1 MLPVTMKRGPW
12 LVMDPVPEMV
22 PMVTVELMLVKD
34 AEVRVKE
41 PASKE
46 IPVIV
51 VCAPVPNWYD
61 PVPAVWTLIINIEV
75 EVHFPSLVKT
85 GGLFCPAGKIFKG
98 AD

>member
-12 LVMDPVPEMV
+12 LIMVPVPEML
-22 PMVTVELMLVKD
+22 PMVTVELMLLKD

-61 PVPAVWTLIINIEV
+61 PVPAVRTLIDNIEV
-75 EVHFPSLVKT
+75 EVHFPLLVKR
-85 GGLFCPAGKIFKG
+85 GGLFCPAGKIFRA

>member
-12 LVMDPVPEMV
+12 LIMVPVPEML

-34 AEVRVKE
+34 AEVRVKV

-51 VCAPVPNWYD
+51 V
-61 PVPAVWTLIINIEV
+61 
-75 EVHFPSLVKT
+75 
-85 GGLFCPAGKIFKG
+85 
-98 AD
+98 

>member
-12 LVMDPVPEMV
+12 LIIFPVPEML
-22 PMVTVELMLVKD
+22 PTVTVELMQLKV

-41 PASKE
+41 PALKE

-61 PVPAVWTLIINIEV
+61 PVPAVRTLIIKLRWKSTF
-75 EVHFPSLVKT
+75 H
-85 GGLFCPAGKIFKG
+85 CW
-98 AD
+98 